1 MSNLADVGRRHRDQQ
16 GPHRNEEDSRV
27 KFVLLLN
34 GSEAEWDALGEDAQQ
49 AAMGDYYSVTEAM
62 KEAGQYLGGEALTPS
77 ATARTLRIRDGRRM
91 VTDGPFIESKEILG
105 GYYLVECDSIEQ
117 ALDWA
122 AQLPDAKIGS
132 IEVRE
137 LLDVDA
143 LMAEGASAADEG

>member
-1 MSNLADVGRRHRDQQ
+1 MSNLADAGRRHRDQQ
-16 GPHRNEEDSRV
+16 GPHRNEEDSRM
-27 KFVLLLN
+27 KFALLLN
-34 GSEAEWDALGEDAQQ
+34 GSEAAWDALAEDAQQ
-49 AAMGDYYSVTEAM
+49 AAMGDYYTVTEAM
-62 KEAGQYLGGEALTPS
+62 KEAGEYLGGEALTPS
-77 ATARTLRIRDGRRM
+77 ATARTLRIRDGKRM

-105 GYYLVECDSIEQ
+105 GFYLVECKSVEE

-143 LMAEGASAADEG
+143 LMAEGDAAAEGG

>member
-1 MSNLADVGRRHRDQQ
+1 MPGVAIVVSKDRTEH
-16 GPHRNEEDSRV
+16 EEDSRV

-34 GSEAEWDALGEDAQQ
+34 GSETEWDALGEDAQQ